1 MGCYVV
7 SFVLLEAGFLTVTI
21 RHSLLKDGVYFY
33 YRRIPD
39 DLRGHY
45 GGKRHIRKSLK
56 TSQAHIA
63 AQKIAALASADDVLW
78 ASWRSPQA
86 KEVGVT
92 SQENRRAAIALLDR
106 LGLAPG
112 DAHRSKLD
120 GHHAEVLDDYFEG
133 RYGEKYMEVRHSPY
147 YAEGDDERLFTVVER
162 EAVRLVME
170 EPGKR
175 RVLLTDALE
184 AYLKS
189 HPKGQQEKFARDTRR
204 AIQGAIA
211 AVNDLPLEAY
221 KREQANSVRD
231 HLLATGIKTATVRRE
246 LNRIKAVFNVGLT
259 EFDLSGVKN
268 PFEKLR
274 IANEDH
280 DAKTRDPFTTQ
291 ELQAISRACHEW
303 NDDIRHIIALQ
314 ADTGARL
321 GEIVGLR
328 IEDVV
333 LDHATPH
340 IHIRPH
346 VKLGRTLKTDTSE
359 RKVPLVGV
367 ALWAAQEAVKANRM
381 AGGKKGWLFPRYASD
396 GSIKATHASN
406 SINKWL
412 QSVTKTG
419 KTSHSFRHTMRDR
432 LRYAGTPHDIQDV
445 IGGWG
450 TKTVGMGYG
459 QGYRLEQLK
468 GWLDKVV

>member
-1 MGCYVV
+1 V

-21 RHSLLKDGVYFY
+21 RHSLLKNGVYFY

-45 GGKRHIRKSLK
+45 GGKLHIRKSLK
-56 TSQAHIA
+56 TNQAHIA
-63 AQKIAALASADDVLW
+63 AQKIAALSAADDALW

-86 KEVGVT
+86 KELGVT
-92 SQENRRAAIALLDR
+92 SQENRRAAEALLAN

-112 DAHRSKLD
+112 DAHRPKLD
-120 GHHAEVLDDYFEG
+120 GHHAEVLDDYFES
-133 RYGEKYMEVRHSPY
+133 RYGKKYMEVRHSPY
-147 YAEGDDERLFTVVER
+147 FTEGDDERFYTPVER

-189 HPKGQQEKFARDTRR
+189 HPKGGQEKFARDTRR

-211 AVNDLPLEAY
+211 AANDLPLEAY
-221 KREQANSVRD
+221 KRENANSVRD
-231 HLLATGIKTATVRRE
+231 RFLASGIKTATVRRE

-274 IANEDH
+274 ILNEEQ
-280 DAKTRDPFTTQ
+280 DAEKREPFTTK
-291 ELQAISRACHEW
+291 ELQTINQACRER
-303 NDDIRHIIALQ
+303 NDDIRHIIAFQ

-328 IEDVV
+328 VGDVV

-359 RKVPLVGV
+359 RHVPLVGV
-367 ALWAAQEAVKANRM
+367 ALWAAQMAVEANKK

-406 SINKWL
+406 TINKWL
-412 QSVTKTG
+412 QAVTKTD

-432 LRYAGTPHDIQDV
+432 LRHVGTPQDIQDA

-459 QGYRLEQLK
+459 EGYRLEQLK
-468 GWLDKVV
+468 GWLDKAVISTD

>member
-1 MGCYVV
+1 
-7 SFVLLEAGFLTVTI
+7 
-21 RHSLLKDGVYFY
+21 
-33 YRRIPD
+33 
-39 DLRGHY
+39 
-45 GGKRHIRKSLK
+45 
-56 TSQAHIA
+56 
-63 AQKIAALASADDVLW
+63 
-78 ASWRSPQA
+78 
-86 KEVGVT
+86 
-92 SQENRRAAIALLDR
+92 
-106 LGLAPG
+106 
-112 DAHRSKLD
+112 
-120 GHHAEVLDDYFEG
+120 
-133 RYGEKYMEVRHSPY
+133 
-147 YAEGDDERLFTVVER
+147 
-162 EAVRLVME
+162 ME

-189 HPKGQQEKFARDTRR
+189 HPKGGQEKFARDTRR

-221 KREQANSVRD
+221 KREQANSIRD
-231 HLLATGIKTATVRRE
+231 HFLATGIKTATVRRE

-274 IANEDH
+274 IPNEDH
-280 DAKTRDPFTTQ
+280 DAETREPFIAQ
-291 ELQAISRACHEW
+291 ELQTINQVCLEK

-328 IEDVV
+328 VDDVV

-367 ALWAAQEAVKANRM
+367 ALWAAQMAVEANRK
-381 AGGKKGWLFPRYASD
+381 AGGKNGWLFPRYASN
-396 GSIKATHASN
+396 T
-406 SINKWL
+406 INKWL
-412 QSVTKTG
+412 QAVTKTD
-419 KTSHSFRHTMRDR
+419 KTSHSFRHSMRDR
-432 LRYAGTPHDIQDV
+432 LRHVGTPQDIQDAMC
-445 IGGWG
+445 GWG

-459 QGYRLEQLK
+459 EGYRLEQLK
-468 GWLDKVV
+468 GWLEKVVLD